1 MGPADALDRFSPATR
16 DWFSG
21 SFAEPTAAQI
31 GAWDAISSG
40 QHTLVVAPTGSG
52 KTLSAFLWALDR
64 LTTTP
69 LPAEP
74 LRRCR
79 VLYISPMKALAV
91 DVERNLRSPLV
102 GIGHAATRLGL
113 PKPQVSVAV
122 RSGDTSA
129 ADRRLFARRP
139 ADVLITTPESLFLI
153 LTSRARESLAG
164 VETVILD
171 EIHAVAGTKRGAH
184 LALSLE
190 RLDALLDK
198 PAQRVGLSATVRPV
212 EEVSR
217 FLAGGRPVTV
227 VQPRSDKQWDLQ
239 VVVPIPDMSTL
250 GELTDDL
257 SGAAAGPERRASIW
271 PHVEERIVDLIAQH
285 RSTLVFAN
293 SRRQTERLT
302 ARLNEIWEEQ
312 LELDSLATQD
322 DPDETVADK
331 ASTRHTIGAVRTPAQ
346 MMAQAGTSRGAPA
359 VLARAHHGSVS
370 KEQRALIEDDLK
382 AGRLPAVVATSS
394 LELGIDMGAID
405 LVIQVE
411 SPPSVAS
418 GLQRVGRAGHQVGAV
433 SRGVIFPKFRGDL
446 VQTAVVVDRMRRGAI
461 ESMRV
466 PANPVDVLAQ
476 QIVAMCAMD
485 DWVVDGL
492 EALVRKAAPFTSL
505 PRSILES
512 VLDMLS
518 GRYPSDEFA
527 ELRPRLVWDRV
538 TGTLTGRPGAQ
549 RLAVTSGGTIP
560 DRGLYA
566 VFLASGEGTG
576 RRVGELDEEMV
587 YESRVGDV
595 FTLGTSA
602 WRIEDITHDKV
613 LVTPAPGQP
622 GKLPFWKGDALGRP
636 AELGRAVGEFV
647 RELGRLGPDKAR
659 VRVTATG
666 LDAWAADNLLTYLD
680 EQREATRHVPDDRTI
695 VIERFRDELGDWRV
709 AVHSPFGAQVH
720 APWALCVAARM
731 RERFGVDVQAMHGDD
746 GIVFRLPD
754 IEFDPAVWS
763 TGTAS
768 TGTGT
773 TGTGTTGLGTTGL
786 GAELM
791 SLIALD
797 ADDVH
802 DLVTTEIGGSALFA
816 ARFRECAAR
825 ALLLPRRRPDRR
837 QALWQQRQRSAQ
849 LLTVAS
855 QYASFPI
862 ILETVREC
870 VQDVFDVPGLSTLM
884 REIGSRKVRLVEVET
899 PMPSPFARSLM
910 FGYVA
915 QFLYEG
921 DSPLA
926 ERRAAAL
933 SLDPTLLA
941 ELLGR
946 GEGAALRD
954 LLDPAALA
962 RTESE
967 LQRQAPGRR
976 CRGMEDVADLLRVLG
991 AQPLQAILE
1000 RCVEGSTTNDVSAWL
1015 VDLESDRRL
1024 IRVRVGGE
1032 ERWAAIEDSGRLRDA
1047 LGVALPVGVPQV
1059 FLEPVPDPLGDL
1071 VARYART
1078 HGPFTGRD
1086 VADWFGLGMAVVADV
1101 LRRVVEAGRVV
1112 EGELRPIESG
1122 GGVHGNDFCDAE
1134 VLRTIRRRSLAA
1146 LRAEVEPVLA
1156 ADLARFLPAW
1166 QGVGTGLRG
1175 SEGVRRAVE
1184 QLAGAVVP
1192 ASALE
1197 TLVLP
1202 SRVAA
1207 YSPALLDELTTS
1219 GEVIWRG
1226 HSALPGD
1233 DGWVS
1238 LHLAETAH
1246 LTLAAPSAELDLSER
1261 HREVLGAL
1269 GGGGAFFFR
1278 TLSDTVSSNDDE
1290 ALTRVLWDL
1299 IWAGRISNDTLAP
1312 LRALLVGGRTAHK
1325 PRRTAPRS
1333 ARYSAGAGSLGA
1345 LSGRRLST
1353 GRTSMPPRTGPPT
1366 AAGRWS
1372 LLPSIEPDATVRS
1385 YAAAEVLLDRYGIVT
1400 RGSVV
1405 AEGVSGGFA
1414 EVYRVLSAAE
1424 ESGRVRRGY
1433 FVEGLGAA
1441 QFATAGA
1448 VDRLRAQSRP
1458 LPGGSAPFGAE
1469 RRDGAPSAV
1478 VLAASDPANPYGA
1491 ALRWPARDADLSG
1504 EPEGPRPG
1512 ATSGQTS
1519 GQTSGHGSGHG
1530 SGLRL
1535 GHKPGRKAGALV
1547 VLVEG
1552 ALTLYVERGGK
1563 TLLSWTDDP
1572 ALLQAAAD
1580 ALALAVREGALGKLT
1595 VEKADGSWVLGSGHP
1610 LATALA
1616 EAGFHA
1622 TPRGLRL
1629 RR

>member
-1 MGPADALDRFSPATR
+1 MSSEVLARFSPATR

-40 QHTLVVAPTGSG
+40 AHTLVVAPTGSG

-64 LTTTP
+64 LATTP
-69 LPAEP
+69 PPAEP

-102 GIGHAATRLGL
+102 GIGHAASRLGL
-113 PKPQVSVAV
+113 PKPEVSVAV

-153 LTSRARESLAG
+153 LTSKARESLAG
-164 VETVILD
+164 VQTVILD

-184 LALSLE
+184 LTLSLE

-217 FLAGGRPVTV
+217 FLSGGRPVTV
-227 VQPRSDKQWDLQ
+227 VQPPSTKRWDLQ
-239 VVVPIPDMSTL
+239 VVVPIPDMSAL
-250 GELTDDL
+250 GEVVADGGG
-257 SGAAAGPERRASIW
+257 SAGSPERRASIW
-271 PHVEERIVDLIAQH
+271 PHVEERIVDLVAQH

-293 SRRQTERLT
+293 SRRQAERLT
-302 ARLNEIWEEQ
+302 ARLNEIWQER
-312 LELDSLATQD
+312 LELASLAESGAAQEQ
-322 DPDETVADK
+322 PDSTVNSQ
-331 ASTRHTIGAVRTPAQ
+331 ASTHITKAVRTPAQ
-346 MMAQAGTSRGAPA
+346 MMAQAGTSMGAPG

-370 KEQRALIEDDLK
+370 REQRALIEEDLK

-433 SRGVIFPKFRGDL
+433 SRGVVFPKFRGDL
-446 VQTAVVVDRMRRGAI
+446 VQTAVVVDRMRQGAI
-461 ESMRV
+461 ESLHV
-466 PANPVDVLAQ
+466 PSNPVDVLAQ

-485 DWVVDGL
+485 DWALDDL
-492 EALVRKAAPFTSL
+492 EALIRKATPFASL

-527 ELRPRLVWDRV
+527 ELRPRLLWDRV
-538 TGTLTGRPGAQ
+538 TGTLSGRPGAQ

-595 FTLGTSA
+595 FTLGTSS
-602 WRIEDITHDKV
+602 WRIEDITHDQV

-622 GKLPFWKGDALGRP
+622 GKLPFWKGDSVGRP

-647 RELGRLGPDKAR
+647 RELGKLGPDKAR
-659 VRVTATG
+659 ARVTATG

-695 VIERFRDELGDWRV
+695 VVERFRDEIGDWRV

-731 RERFGVDVQAMHGDD
+731 RARFGVDVQAMHGDD

-754 IEFDPAVWS
+754 IEFDADTAS
-763 TGTAS
+763 AHTMSIGTRS
-768 TGTGT
+768 TGTGSAT
-773 TGTGTTGLGTTGL
+773 VGN
-786 GAELM
+786 ELM

-849 LLTVAS
+849 LLSVAS

-870 VQDVFDVPGLSTLM
+870 VQDVFDVPGLSDLM
-884 REIGSRKVRLVEVET
+884 REIGSRKVHLVEVET
-899 PMPSPFARSLM
+899 PTPSPFARSLM

-962 RTESE
+962 KTESE
-967 LQRQAPGRR
+967 LQRLAQGRR

-991 AQPLQAILE
+991 AQPHQAILQ
-1000 RCVEGSTTNDVSAWL
+1000 RCVEGASAKDVSAWL

-1024 IRVRVGGE
+1024 IRVRIAGQ

-1047 LGVALPVGVPQV
+1047 LGVALPVGVPHV
-1059 FLEPVPDPLGDL
+1059 FLESVPDPLGDL

-1078 HGPFTGRD
+1078 HGPFTARD
-1086 VADWFGLGMAVVADV
+1086 VADWLGLGMAVVADV
-1101 LRRVVEAGRVV
+1101 LRRLVAAGRVV

-1134 VLRTIRRRSLAA
+1134 VLRTLRRRSLAA
-1146 LRAEVEPVLA
+1146 LRAEVEPVPA
-1156 ADLARFLPAW
+1156 VDLARFLPSW
-1166 QGVGTGLRG
+1166 QGVGVGLRG
-1175 SEGVRRAVE
+1175 TEGVLRAVE
-1184 QLAGAVVP
+1184 QLAGAVLS

-1202 SRVAA
+1202 SRVTA
-1207 YSPALLDELTTS
+1207 YVPALLDELTTS

-1226 HSALPGD
+1226 HGALPGD

-1238 LHLAETAH
+1238 LHLAETAP
-1246 LTLAAPSAELDLSER
+1246 LTLAAPSQDLDLSEP
-1261 HREVLGAL
+1261 HRDVLDVL

-1278 TLSDTVSSNDDE
+1278 TLCDALAIDD
-1290 ALTRVLWDL
+1290 AQLTHLLWDL
-1299 IWAGRISNDTLAP
+1299 IWAGHISNDTLAP
-1312 LRALLVGGRTAHK
+1312 LRALLLGGRTAHK

-1333 ARYSAGAGSLGA
+1333 ARYSGRSGSLGA
-1345 LSGRRLST
+1345 LSGRQPSI
-1353 GRTSMPPRTGPPT
+1353 GRTSTALRTGPST
-1366 AAGRWS
+1366 TAGRWS
-1372 LLPSIEPDATVRS
+1372 LLPTIESDATVRS
-1385 YAAAEVLLDRYGIVT
+1385 YATAEVLLDRYGIVT

-1414 EVYRVLSAAE
+1414 GVYRVLAAAE

-1441 QFATAGA
+1441 QFATTGA
-1448 VDRLRAQSRP
+1448 VDRLRAQSQP
-1458 LPGGSAPFGAE
+1458 LPGALESPGSGRQDNAPPAL
-1469 RRDGAPSAV
+1469 

-1491 ALRWPARDADLSG
+1491 ALAWPARLTDLNDQPADPKPAPKT
-1504 EPEGPRPG
+1504 EPGRRP
-1512 ATSGQTS
+1512 SSPPSQ
-1519 GQTSGHGSGHG
+1519 GH
-1530 SGLRL
+1530 R
-1535 GHKPGRKAGALV
+1535 PGRKAGALV
-1547 VLVEG
+1547 VLVDG

-1572 ALLQAAAD
+1572 ALLQSAAD

-1595 VEKADGSWVLGSGHP
+1595 VERANGASVLLPDHP
-1610 LATALA
+1610 LANALA
-1616 EAGFHA
+1616 GAGFHA